1 MNVDQLKG
9 HWSGPGERQWWLG
22 WGDGG
27 GMERSGQVLE
37 LVRWVNQWDLVM
49 IE

>member
-1 MNVDQLKG
+1 MVQ
-9 HWSGPGERQWWLG
+9 ERDNGGLD
-22 WGDGG
+22 WGGRG

-37 LVRWVNQWDLVM
+37 LVRWLNQWDLVM